1 MFSSQPDRPQPV
13 DRTRPVDR
21 TPPDRKAKPAAVP
34 FGGRRTG
41 GGPLSRMLE
50 DIETTLARDPSI
62 TSRAEA
68 VFHSTLPALWIHR
81 VAHRLYGRRHR
92 IAARVLTSCARVLTG
107 IEIHPG
113 ARIGRRLFIDHG
125 TGVVIGET
133 AVLGD
138 DVTIYQQVTLGA
150 VGWWRDTLRPSG
162 DRRHPEVGDRVTLG
176 VNATVLGPLTIGDDA
191 LIGAHALVLGDVAAG
206 SRIMGEPTVARPHKK
221 ADLRTDSA

>member
-1 MFSSQPDRPQPV
+1 MLQSQPDR
-13 DRTRPVDR
+13 
-21 TPPDRKAKPAAVP
+21 KPKTGAVP
-34 FGGRRTG
+34 FGGRRSG
-41 GGPLSRMLE
+41 DGPLARMLE
-50 DIETTLARDPSI
+50 DIDTTLARDPSI
-62 TSRAEA
+62 ASRVEA

-81 VAHRLYGRRHR
+81 IAHRLYGRRHR

-150 VGWWRDTLRPSG
+150 VGWWRDKLRPSG
-162 DRRHPEVGDRVTLG
+162 DRRHPMVGDRVTLG
-176 VNATVLGPLTIGDDA
+176 VNATVLGPLAIGDDA
-191 LIGAHALVLGDVAAG
+191 LIGAHALVLGDVAPG
-206 SRIMGEPTVARPHKK
+206 CRIMGEPTVARPRKM
-221 ADLRTDSA
+221 ADHRADRA